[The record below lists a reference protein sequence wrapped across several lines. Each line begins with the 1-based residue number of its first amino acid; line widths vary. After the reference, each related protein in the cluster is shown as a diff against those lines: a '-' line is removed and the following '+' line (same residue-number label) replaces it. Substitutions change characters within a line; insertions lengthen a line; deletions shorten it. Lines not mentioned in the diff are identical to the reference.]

1 MDRGA
6 WWASVQGVARVRH
19 DLATKPSPPQCWRGH
34 YLVKAV
40 PSAGGNSVFQKWLNC
55 EPSAASFSH
64 SWANDC
70 LDPKGDLCGTL
81 QQPLNLIIT
90 LFQMS
95 TCPVVVV
102 QLLSRVQL
110 SVSLWTAACQAST
123 SFTVYL
129 SLLKLISIESVMPSK
144 PLIFCHPLL
153 LLPSVFPSI
162 RVFSNESALC
172 IRWPE
177 STGVSASASV
187 LTVNIQ
193 GWFFLGLTGWISLLS
208 KGL

>member
-6 WWASVQGVARVRH
+6 WWDSVQGVARVRH

-153 LLPSVFPSI
+153 LPSVFPSI

-172 IRWPE
+172 NRWPKYWSFSISPSSE
-177 STGVSASASV
+177 YWGLISV
-187 LTVNIQ
+187 RID
-193 GWFFLGLTGWISLLS
+193 WFDLFAV
-208 KGL
+208 

>member
-90 LFQMS
+90 LFQ
-95 TCPVVVV
+95 CP
-102 QLLSRVQL
+102 L
-110 SVSLWTAACQAST
+110 A
-123 SFTVYL
+123 
-129 SLLKLISIESVMPSK
+129 
-144 PLIFCHPLL
+144 LL
-153 LLPSVFPSI
+153 LLFSCLVVSNSLCPYGLQHARLPHPSLSTWVCSNSYPLSQWCLPNLSSSVILFSSCPQSFPASGSFPMSQLFALGGQ
-162 RVFSNESALC
+162 RVLEFQL
-172 IRWPE
+172 
-177 STGVSASASV
+177 
-187 LTVNIQ
+187 Q
-193 GWFFLGLTGWISLLS
+193 H
-208 KGL
+208 